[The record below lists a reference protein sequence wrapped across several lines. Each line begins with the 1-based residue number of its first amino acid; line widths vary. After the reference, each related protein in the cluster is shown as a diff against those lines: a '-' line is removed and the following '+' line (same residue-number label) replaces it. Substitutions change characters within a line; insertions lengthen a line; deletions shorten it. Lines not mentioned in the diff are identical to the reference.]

1 MIKKI
6 KSFFSGFQKNKVIRL
21 SVKSLDDF
29 KYFNVAKQ
37 LFIHFQNQNE
47 NYKPKLVG
55 GCVRKLITGE
65 KIDDMDIAINLVP
78 EEVKKILVEKKIKFI
93 ETGFAHGTITVLI
106 KDFKFEVT
114 SLRKDVSTDGR
125 HAKVEFTSDWEQDA
139 QRRDFTINAI
149 YSDISGEVYDP
160 LNGVEDLN
168 NGIIK
173 FIGDPNQRIQ
183 EDYLRILRYLR
194 FYTQY
199 NKNKSHD
206 EITVKAIKKNLDGL
220 AKISKERILE
230 ELFKMMKL
238 KNFSKLFEDEFCR
251 FVILS
256 ILPQLHNYSRIK
268 MLNKIPHKIGNQI
281 DKIILL
287 SILIVDETDSCDF
300 FLYKYQISNEDKK
313 RILFIKN
320 SFKNYSKQYLYSK
333 KNLLKLTYLSDKSS
347 VIGLLIFL
355 IFNNP
360 TKIFKI
366 ENLIEYIK
374 NKSIPKFPI
383 NANFLK
389 EEFNFLEGKQLGNA
403 LKKLEKQWIDD
414 GFKID
419 KGNVKSLLNL
429 KKI

>member
-6 KSFFSGFQKNKVIRL
+6 QSLFSGFQKDNIIRL
-21 SVKSLDDF
+21 SVKNLDDL
-29 KYFNVAKQ
+29 KYFNTAKQ
-37 LFIHFQNQNE
+37 IFICFQNQN
-47 NYKPKLVG
+47 YKLKLVG
-55 GCVRKLITGE
+55 GCVRKLITEE
-65 KIDDMDIAINLVP
+65 KIDDMDIAINIEP
-78 EEVKKILVEKKIKFI
+78 EKIKKVLVEQKIKFV
-93 ETGFAHGTITVLI
+93 ETGITHGTITVLI
-106 KDFKFEVT
+106 NDFKFEIT
-114 SLRKDVSTDGR
+114 SLRKDLSTDGR
-125 HAKVEFTSDWEQDA
+125 HAKVEFTSNWEQDA

-160 LNGVEDLN
+160 LNGIEDLK

-199 NKNKSHD
+199 NKNEFHD
-206 EITVKAIKKNLDGL
+206 EITIKAIKRNLDGL
-220 AKISKERILE
+220 AKISRERILG

-238 KNFSKLFEDEFCR
+238 NNFSKLFEDEFCR
-251 FVILS
+251 FIILS
-256 ILPQLHNYSRIK
+256 ILPQLRNYNRIK
-268 MLNKIPHKIGNQI
+268 ILNKISYKIKKQI
-281 DKIILL
+281 DKILLL
-287 SILIVDETDSCDF
+287 SILIVDETDNCNF
-300 FLYKYQISNEDKK
+300 FLYKYQLSNEDKK

-347 VIGLLIFL
+347 VIELLIFL
-355 IFNNP
+355 IFVNP
-360 TKIFKI
+360 EKISNI
-366 ENLIEYIK
+366 ENLIDYIK
-374 NKSIPKFPI
+374 EKTIPEFPI
-383 NANFLK
+383 NAKFLK
-389 EEFNFLEGKQLGNA
+389 EEFNFLEGKQLGDA

>member
-6 KSFFSGFQKNKVIRL
+6 KSLFSGFQKDNIIRL
-21 SVKSLDDF
+21 SVKNLDDL
-29 KYFNVAKQ
+29 KYFNTAKQ
-37 LFIHFQNQNE
+37 IFICFQNQN
-47 NYKPKLVG
+47 YKLKLVG
-55 GCVRKLITGE
+55 GCVRKLITEE
-65 KIDDMDIAINLVP
+65 KIDDMDIAINIEP
-78 EEVKKILVEKKIKFI
+78 EKIKKVLVEQKIKFV
-93 ETGFAHGTITVLI
+93 ETGITHGTITVLI
-106 KDFKFEVT
+106 NDFKFEIT
-114 SLRKDVSTDGR
+114 SLRKDLSTDGR
-125 HAKVEFTSDWEQDA
+125 HAKVEFTSNWEQDA

-160 LNGVEDLN
+160 LNGIEDLK

-199 NKNKSHD
+199 NKNKFHD
-206 EITVKAIKKNLDGL
+206 EITIKAIKRNLDGL
-220 AKISKERILE
+220 AKISRERILE

-238 KNFSKLFEDEFCR
+238 NNFSKLFEDEFCR
-251 FVILS
+251 FIILS
-256 ILPQLHNYSRIK
+256 ILPQLRNYNRIK
-268 MLNKIPHKIGNQI
+268 ILNKISYKIKKQI
-281 DKIILL
+281 DKILLL
-287 SILIVDETDSCDF
+287 SILIVDETDNCNF
-300 FLYKYQISNEDKK
+300 FLYKYQLSNEDKK

-347 VIGLLIFL
+347 VIELLIFL
-355 IFNNP
+355 IFVNP
-360 TKIFKI
+360 EKISNI
-366 ENLIEYIK
+366 ENLIDYIK
-374 NKSIPKFPI
+374 EKTIPEFPI
-383 NANFLK
+383 NAKFLK
-389 EEFNFLEGKQLGNA
+389 EEFNFLEGKQLGDA
-403 LKKLEKQWIDD
+403 LKKLEKQWIDN

>member
-6 KSFFSGFQKNKVIRL
+6 QSLFSVFQKDNIIRL
-21 SVKSLDDF
+21 SVKNLDDL
-29 KYFNVAKQ
+29 KYFNTAKQ
-37 LFIHFQNQNE
+37 IFICFQNQN
-47 NYKPKLVG
+47 YKLKLVG
-55 GCVRKLITGE
+55 GCVRKLITEE
-65 KIDDMDIAINLVP
+65 KIDDMDIAINIEP
-78 EEVKKILVEKKIKFI
+78 EKIKKVLVEQKIKFV
-93 ETGFAHGTITVLI
+93 ETGIAHGTITILI
-106 KDFKFEVT
+106 NDFKFEIT
-114 SLRKDVSTDGR
+114 SLRKDLSTDGR
-125 HAKVEFTSDWEQDA
+125 HAKVEFTSNWEQDA

-160 LNGVEDLN
+160 LNGIEDLK

-199 NKNKSHD
+199 NKNKFHD
-206 EITVKAIKKNLDGL
+206 EITIKAIKRNLDGL
-220 AKISKERILE
+220 AKISRERILE

-238 KNFSKLFEDEFCR
+238 NNFSKLFEDEFCR
-251 FVILS
+251 FIILS
-256 ILPQLHNYSRIK
+256 ILPQLRNYNRIK
-268 MLNKIPHKIGNQI
+268 ILNKISYKIKKQI
-281 DKIILL
+281 DKILLL
-287 SILIVDETDSCDF
+287 SILIVDETDNCSF
-300 FLYKYQISNEDKK
+300 FLYKYQLSNENKK

-347 VIGLLIFL
+347 VIELLIFL
-355 IFNNP
+355 IFVNP
-360 TKIFKI
+360 EKISNI
-366 ENLIEYIK
+366 ENLIDYIK
-374 NKSIPKFPI
+374 EKTIPEFPI
-383 NANFLK
+383 NAKFLK
-389 EEFNFLEGKQLGNA
+389 EEFNFLEGKQLGDA
-403 LKKLEKQWIDD
+403 LKKLETQWIDD

>member
-6 KSFFSGFQKNKVIRL
+6 KSFFSGFQKDNIIRL
-21 SVKSLDDF
+21 SVKNLDDL
-29 KYFNVAKQ
+29 KYFNTAKQ
-37 LFIHFQNQNE
+37 IFICFQNQN
-47 NYKPKLVG
+47 YKLKLVG
-55 GCVRKLITGE
+55 GCVRKLITEE
-65 KIDDMDIAINLVP
+65 KIDDMDIAINIEP
-78 EEVKKILVEKKIKFI
+78 EKIKKVLVEQKIKFV
-93 ETGFAHGTITVLI
+93 ETGITHGTITVLI
-106 KDFKFEVT
+106 NDFKFEIT
-114 SLRKDVSTDGR
+114 SLRKDLSTDGR
-125 HAKVEFTSDWEQDA
+125 HAKVEFTSNWEQDA

-160 LNGVEDLN
+160 LNGIEDLK

-173 FIGDPNQRIQ
+173 FIGDPNQRIK

-199 NKNKSHD
+199 NKNKFHD
-206 EITVKAIKKNLDGL
+206 EITIKAIKRNLDGL

-238 KNFSKLFEDEFCR
+238 NNFSKLFEDEFCR
-251 FVILS
+251 FIILS
-256 ILPQLHNYSRIK
+256 ILPQLRNYNRIK
-268 MLNKIPHKIGNQI
+268 ILNKISYKIKKQI
-281 DKIILL
+281 DKILLL
-287 SILIVDETDSCDF
+287 SILIVDETDNCNF
-300 FLYKYQISNEDKK
+300 FLYKYQLSNEDKK

-347 VIGLLIFL
+347 VIELLIFL
-355 IFNNP
+355 IFVNP
-360 TKIFKI
+360 KKISNI
-366 ENLIEYIK
+366 ENLIDYIK
-374 NKSIPKFPI
+374 EKTIPEFPI
-383 NANFLK
+383 NAKFLK
-389 EEFNFLEGKQLGNA
+389 EEFNFLEGKQLGDA
-403 LKKLEKQWIDD
+403 LKKLEKQWIDN

>member
-6 KSFFSGFQKNKVIRL
+6 QSLFSGFQKDNIIRL
-21 SVKSLDDF
+21 SVKNLDDL
-29 KYFNVAKQ
+29 KYFNTAKQ
-37 LFIHFQNQNE
+37 IFICFQNQN
-47 NYKPKLVG
+47 YKLNLVG
-55 GCVRKLITGE
+55 GCVRKLITEE
-65 KIDDMDIAINLVP
+65 KIDDMDIAINIEP
-78 EEVKKILVEKKIKFI
+78 EKIKKVLVEQKIKFV
-93 ETGFAHGTITVLI
+93 ETGITHGTITVLI
-106 KDFKFEVT
+106 NDFKFEIT
-114 SLRKDVSTDGR
+114 SLRKDLSTDGR
-125 HAKVEFTSDWEQDA
+125 HAKVEFTSNWEQDA

-160 LNGVEDLN
+160 LNGIEDLK

-199 NKNKSHD
+199 NKNKFHD
-206 EITVKAIKKNLDGL
+206 EITIKAIKRNLDGL

-238 KNFSKLFEDEFCR
+238 NNFSKLFEDEFCR
-251 FVILS
+251 FIILS
-256 ILPQLHNYSRIK
+256 ILPQLRNYNRIK
-268 MLNKIPHKIGNQI
+268 ILNKISYKIKKQI
-281 DKIILL
+281 DKILLL
-287 SILIVDETDSCDF
+287 SILIVDETDNCNF
-300 FLYKYQISNEDKK
+300 FLYKYQLSNEDKK

-347 VIGLLIFL
+347 VIELLIFL
-355 IFNNP
+355 IFVNP
-360 TKIFKI
+360 KKIFNI
-366 ENLIEYIK
+366 ENLIDYIK
-374 NKSIPKFPI
+374 EKTIPEFPI
-383 NANFLK
+383 NAKFLK
-389 EEFNFLEGKQLGNA
+389 EEFNFLEGKQLGDA
-403 LKKLEKQWIDD
+403 LKKLEKQWIDN

>member
-6 KSFFSGFQKNKVIRL
+6 KSLFSGFQKDNIIRL
-21 SVKSLDDF
+21 SVKNLDDL
-29 KYFNVAKQ
+29 KYFNTAKQ
-37 LFIHFQNQNE
+37 IFICFQNQN
-47 NYKPKLVG
+47 YKLKLVG
-55 GCVRKLITGE
+55 GCVRKLITEE
-65 KIDDMDIAINLVP
+65 KIDDMDIAINIEP
-78 EEVKKILVEKKIKFI
+78 EKIKKVLVEQKIKFV
-93 ETGFAHGTITVLI
+93 ETGITHGTITVLI
-106 KDFKFEVT
+106 NDFKFEIT
-114 SLRKDVSTDGR
+114 SLRKDLSTDGR
-125 HAKVEFTSDWEQDA
+125 HAKVEFTSNWEQDA

-160 LNGVEDLN
+160 LNGIEDLK

-199 NKNKSHD
+199 NKNKFHD
-206 EITVKAIKKNLDGL
+206 EITIKAIKRNLDGL
-220 AKISKERILE
+220 AKISRERILE

-238 KNFSKLFEDEFCR
+238 NNFSKLFEDEFCR
-251 FVILS
+251 FIILS
-256 ILPQLHNYSRIK
+256 ILPQLRNYNRIK
-268 MLNKIPHKIGNQI
+268 ILNKISYKIKKQI
-281 DKIILL
+281 DKILLL
-287 SILIVDETDSCDF
+287 SILIVDETDNCNF
-300 FLYKYQISNEDKK
+300 FLYKYQLSNEDKK

-347 VIGLLIFL
+347 VIELLIFL
-355 IFNNP
+355 IFVNP
-360 TKIFKI
+360 EKISNI
-366 ENLIEYIK
+366 ENLIDYIK
-374 NKSIPKFPI
+374 EKTIPEFPI
-383 NANFLK
+383 NGKFLK
-389 EEFNFLEGKQLGNA
+389 EEFNFLEGKQLGDA

>member
-6 KSFFSGFQKNKVIRL
+6 KSLFSGFQKDNIIRL
-21 SVKSLDDF
+21 SVKNLDDL
-29 KYFNVAKQ
+29 KYFNTAKQ
-37 LFIHFQNQNE
+37 IFICFQNQN
-47 NYKPKLVG
+47 YKLKLVG
-55 GCVRKLITGE
+55 GCVRKLITEE
-65 KIDDMDIAINLVP
+65 KIDDMDIAINIEP
-78 EEVKKILVEKKIKFI
+78 EKIKKVLVEQKIKFV
-93 ETGFAHGTITVLI
+93 ETGITHGTITVLI
-106 KDFKFEVT
+106 NDFKFEIT
-114 SLRKDVSTDGR
+114 SLRKDLSTDGR
-125 HAKVEFTSDWEQDA
+125 HAKVEFTSNWEQDA

-160 LNGVEDLN
+160 LNGIEDLK

-199 NKNKSHD
+199 NKNKFHD
-206 EITVKAIKKNLDGL
+206 EITIKAIKRNLDGL
-220 AKISKERILE
+220 AKISRERILE

-238 KNFSKLFEDEFCR
+238 NNFSKLFEDEFCR
-251 FVILS
+251 FIILS
-256 ILPQLHNYSRIK
+256 ILPQLRNYNRIK
-268 MLNKIPHKIGNQI
+268 ILNKISYKIKKQI
-281 DKIILL
+281 DKILLL
-287 SILIVDETDSCDF
+287 SILIVDETDNCNF
-300 FLYKYQISNEDKK
+300 FLYKYQLSNEDKK

-347 VIGLLIFL
+347 VIELLIFL
-355 IFNNP
+355 IFVNP
-360 TKIFKI
+360 EKISNI
-366 ENLIEYIK
+366 ENLIDYIK
-374 NKSIPKFPI
+374 EKTIPEFPI
-383 NANFLK
+383 NAKFLK
-389 EEFNFLEGKQLGNA
+389 EEFNFLEGKQLGDA

>member
-1 MIKKI
+1 MIKII
-6 KSFFSGFQKNKVIRL
+6 KSLFSGFQKDNIIRL
-21 SVKSLDDF
+21 SVKNLDDL
-29 KYFNVAKQ
+29 KYFNTAKQ
-37 LFIHFQNQNE
+37 IFIYFQNE
-47 NYKPKLVG
+47 NYKLKLVG
-55 GCVRKLITGE
+55 GCVRKLITEE
-65 KIDDMDIAINLVP
+65 KIDDMDIAINIEP
-78 EEVKKILVEKKIKFI
+78 EKIKKVLIEKKIKFV
-93 ETGFAHGTITVLI
+93 ETGITHGTITVLI
-106 KDFKFEVT
+106 NDFKFEIT
-114 SLRKDVSTDGR
+114 SLRKDLSTDGR
-125 HAKVEFTSDWEQDA
+125 HAKVEFTSNWEQDA

-160 LNGVEDLN
+160 LNGIEDLK

-199 NKNKSHD
+199 NKNKFHD
-206 EITVKAIKKNLDGL
+206 EITMKGIKRNLDGL

-238 KNFSKLFEDEFCR
+238 NNFSKLFEDEFCR
-251 FVILS
+251 FIILS
-256 ILPQLHNYSRIK
+256 ILPQLRNYNRIK
-268 MLNKIPHKIGNQI
+268 ILNKISYKIKKQI
-281 DKIILL
+281 DKILLL
-287 SILIVDETDSCDF
+287 SILIVDETDNCNF
-300 FLYKYQISNEDKK
+300 FLYKYQLSNEDKK

-333 KNLLKLTYLSDKSS
+333 KNLLKLTYLSDKLS
-347 VIGLLIFL
+347 VIELLIFL
-355 IFNNP
+355 IFVNP
-360 TKIFKI
+360 EKISNI
-366 ENLIEYIK
+366 ENLIDYIK
-374 NKSIPKFPI
+374 EKTIPEFPI
-383 NANFLK
+383 NGKFLK
-389 EEFNFLEGKQLGNA
+389 EEFNFLEGKQLGDA

>member
-6 KSFFSGFQKNKVIRL
+6 QSLFSGFQKDNIIRL
-21 SVKSLDDF
+21 SVKNLDDL
-29 KYFNVAKQ
+29 KYFNTAKQ
-37 LFIHFQNQNE
+37 IFICFQNQN
-47 NYKPKLVG
+47 YKLKLVG
-55 GCVRKLITGE
+55 GCVRKLITEE
-65 KIDDMDIAINLVP
+65 KIDDMDIAINIEP
-78 EEVKKILVEKKIKFI
+78 EKIKKVLVEQKMKFF
-93 ETGFAHGTITVLI
+93 ETGITHGTITVLI
-106 KDFKFEVT
+106 NDFKFEIT
-114 SLRKDVSTDGR
+114 SLRKDLSTDGR
-125 HAKVEFTSDWEQDA
+125 HAKVEFTSNWEQDA

-160 LNGVEDLN
+160 LNGIEDLK

-199 NKNKSHD
+199 NKNKFHD
-206 EITVKAIKKNLDGL
+206 EIAIKAIKRNLDGL

-238 KNFSKLFEDEFCR
+238 NNFSKLFEDEFCR
-251 FVILS
+251 FIILS
-256 ILPQLHNYSRIK
+256 ILPQLRNYNRIK
-268 MLNKIPHKIGNQI
+268 ILNKISYKIKKQI
-281 DKIILL
+281 DKILLL
-287 SILIVDETDSCDF
+287 SILIVDETDNCNF
-300 FLYKYQISNEDKK
+300 FLYKYQLSNEDKK

-333 KNLLKLTYLSDKSS
+333 NNLLKLTYLSDKSS
-347 VIGLLIFL
+347 VIELLIFL
-355 IFNNP
+355 IFVNP
-360 TKIFKI
+360 KKIYNI
-366 ENLIEYIK
+366 ENLIDYIK
-374 NKSIPKFPI
+374 EKTIPEFPI
-383 NANFLK
+383 NAKFLK

-403 LKKLEKQWIDD
+403 LKKLEKQWIDN

>member
-6 KSFFSGFQKNKVIRL
+6 KSLFSGFQKDNIIRL
-21 SVKSLDDF
+21 SVKNLDDL
-29 KYFNVAKQ
+29 KYFNTAKQ
-37 LFIHFQNQNE
+37 IFICFQNQN
-47 NYKPKLVG
+47 YKLKLVG
-55 GCVRKLITGE
+55 GCVRKLITEE
-65 KIDDMDIAINLVP
+65 KIDDMDIAINIEP
-78 EEVKKILVEKKIKFI
+78 EKIKKVLVEQKIKFV
-93 ETGFAHGTITVLI
+93 ETGIAHGTITVLI
-106 KDFKFEVT
+106 NDFKFEIT
-114 SLRKDVSTDGR
+114 SLRKDLSTDGR
-125 HAKVEFTSDWEQDA
+125 HAKVEFTSNWEQDA

-160 LNGVEDLN
+160 LNGIEDLK

-199 NKNKSHD
+199 NKNKFHD
-206 EITVKAIKKNLDGL
+206 EITIKAIKRNLDGL
-220 AKISKERILE
+220 AKISRERILG

-238 KNFSKLFEDEFCR
+238 NNFSKLFEDEFCR
-251 FVILS
+251 FIILS
-256 ILPQLHNYSRIK
+256 ILPQLHNYNRIK
-268 MLNKIPHKIGNQI
+268 ILNKISYKIKKQI
-281 DKIILL
+281 DKILLL
-287 SILIVDETDSCDF
+287 SILIVDETDNCNF
-300 FLYKYQISNEDKK
+300 FLYKYQLSNEDKK

-347 VIGLLIFL
+347 VIELLIFL
-355 IFNNP
+355 IFVNP
-360 TKIFKI
+360 EKISNI
-366 ENLIEYIK
+366 ENLIDYIK
-374 NKSIPKFPI
+374 EKTIPEFPI
-383 NANFLK
+383 NAKFLK
-389 EEFNFLEGKQLGNA
+389 EEFNFLEGKQLGDA

>member
-6 KSFFSGFQKNKVIRL
+6 KSLFSGFQKDNIIRL
-21 SVKSLDDF
+21 SVKNLDDL
-29 KYFNVAKQ
+29 KYFNTAKQ
-37 LFIHFQNQNE
+37 IFICFQNQN
-47 NYKPKLVG
+47 YKLKLVG
-55 GCVRKLITGE
+55 GCVRKLITEE
-65 KIDDMDIAINLVP
+65 KIDDMDIAINIEP
-78 EEVKKILVEKKIKFI
+78 EKIKKVLVEQKIKFV
-93 ETGFAHGTITVLI
+93 ETGITHGTITVLI
-106 KDFKFEVT
+106 NDFKFEIT
-114 SLRKDVSTDGR
+114 SLRKDLSTDGR
-125 HAKVEFTSDWEQDA
+125 HAKVEFTSNWEQDA

-160 LNGVEDLN
+160 LNGIEDLK

-199 NKNKSHD
+199 NKNKFHD
-206 EITVKAIKKNLDGL
+206 EITIKAIKRNLDGL
-220 AKISKERILE
+220 AKISRERILE

-238 KNFSKLFEDEFCR
+238 NNFSKLFEDEFCR
-251 FVILS
+251 FIILS
-256 ILPQLHNYSRIK
+256 ILPQLRNYNRIK
-268 MLNKIPHKIGNQI
+268 ILNKISYKIKKQI
-281 DKIILL
+281 DKILLL
-287 SILIVDETDSCDF
+287 SILIVDETDNCNF
-300 FLYKYQISNEDKK
+300 FLYKYQLSNEDKK

-347 VIGLLIFL
+347 VIELLIFL
-355 IFNNP
+355 IFVNP
-360 TKIFKI
+360 KKISNI
-366 ENLIEYIK
+366 ENLIDYIK
-374 NKSIPKFPI
+374 EKTIPEFPI
-383 NANFLK
+383 NAKFLK
-389 EEFNFLEGKQLGNA
+389 EEFNFLEGKQLGDA
-403 LKKLEKQWIDD
+403 LKKLEKQWIDN

>member
-6 KSFFSGFQKNKVIRL
+6 KSLFSGFQKDNIIRL
-21 SVKSLDDF
+21 SVKNLDDL
-29 KYFNVAKQ
+29 KYFNTAKQ
-37 LFIHFQNQNE
+37 IFICFQNQN
-47 NYKPKLVG
+47 YKLKLVG
-55 GCVRKLITGE
+55 GCVRKLITEE
-65 KIDDMDIAINLVP
+65 KIDDMDIAINIEP
-78 EEVKKILVEKKIKFI
+78 EKIKKVLVEQKIKFV
-93 ETGFAHGTITVLI
+93 ETGITHGTITVLI
-106 KDFKFEVT
+106 NDFKFEIT
-114 SLRKDVSTDGR
+114 SLRKDLNTDGR
-125 HAKVEFTSDWEQDA
+125 HAKVEFTSNWEQDA

-160 LNGVEDLN
+160 LNGIEDLK

-199 NKNKSHD
+199 NKNKFHD
-206 EITVKAIKKNLDGL
+206 EIAIKAIKRNLDGL
-220 AKISKERILE
+220 AKISRERILE

-238 KNFSKLFEDEFCR
+238 NNFSKLFEDEFCR
-251 FVILS
+251 FIILS
-256 ILPQLHNYSRIK
+256 ILPQLRNYNRIK
-268 MLNKIPHKIGNQI
+268 ILNKISYKIKKQI
-281 DKIILL
+281 DKILLL
-287 SILIVDETDSCDF
+287 SILIVDETDNCNF
-300 FLYKYQISNEDKK
+300 FLYKYQLSNEDKK

-333 KNLLKLTYLSDKSS
+333 KNLLKLTYLSDKLS
-347 VIGLLIFL
+347 VIELLIFL
-355 IFNNP
+355 IFVNP
-360 TKIFKI
+360 EKISNI
-366 ENLIEYIK
+366 ENLIDYIK
-374 NKSIPKFPI
+374 EKTIPEFPI
-383 NANFLK
+383 NGKFLK
-389 EEFNFLEGKQLGNA
+389 EEFNFLEGKQLGDA

>member
-6 KSFFSGFQKNKVIRL
+6 KSLFSGFQKDNIIRL
-21 SVKSLDDF
+21 SVKNLDDL
-29 KYFNVAKQ
+29 KYFNTAKQ
-37 LFIHFQNQNE
+37 IFICFQNQN
-47 NYKPKLVG
+47 YKLKLVG
-55 GCVRKLITGE
+55 GCVRKLITEE
-65 KIDDMDIAINLVP
+65 KIDDMDIAINIEP
-78 EEVKKILVEKKIKFI
+78 EKIKKVLVEQKIKFV
-93 ETGFAHGTITVLI
+93 ETGITHGTITVLI
-106 KDFKFEVT
+106 NDFKFEIT
-114 SLRKDVSTDGR
+114 SLRKDLSTDGR
-125 HAKVEFTSDWEQDA
+125 HAKVEFTSNWEQDA

-160 LNGVEDLN
+160 LNGIEDLK

-199 NKNKSHD
+199 NKNKFHD
-206 EITVKAIKKNLDGL
+206 EITIKAIKRNLDGL
-220 AKISKERILE
+220 AKISRERILG

-238 KNFSKLFEDEFCR
+238 NNFSKLFEDEFCR
-251 FVILS
+251 FIILS
-256 ILPQLHNYSRIK
+256 ILPQLRNYNRIK
-268 MLNKIPHKIGNQI
+268 ILNKISYKIKKQI
-281 DKIILL
+281 DKILLL
-287 SILIVDETDSCDF
+287 SILIVDETDNCNF
-300 FLYKYQISNEDKK
+300 FLYKYQLSNEDKK

-333 KNLLKLTYLSDKSS
+333 KNLLKLTYLSDKLS
-347 VIGLLIFL
+347 VIELLIFL
-355 IFNNP
+355 IFVNP
-360 TKIFKI
+360 EKISNI
-366 ENLIEYIK
+366 ENLIDYIK
-374 NKSIPKFPI
+374 EKTIPEFPI
-383 NANFLK
+383 NAKFLK
-389 EEFNFLEGKQLGNA
+389 EEFNFLEGKQLGDA

>member
-6 KSFFSGFQKNKVIRL
+6 KSLFSGFQKDNIIRL
-21 SVKSLDDF
+21 SVKNLDDL
-29 KYFNVAKQ
+29 KYFNTAKQ
-37 LFIHFQNQNE
+37 IFICFQNQN
-47 NYKPKLVG
+47 YKLKLVG
-55 GCVRKLITGE
+55 GCVRKLITEE
-65 KIDDMDIAINLVP
+65 KIDDMDIAINIEP
-78 EEVKKILVEKKIKFI
+78 EKIKKVLVEQKIKFV
-93 ETGFAHGTITVLI
+93 ETGITHGTITVLI
-106 KDFKFEVT
+106 NDFKFEIT
-114 SLRKDVSTDGR
+114 SLRKDLSTDGR
-125 HAKVEFTSDWEQDA
+125 HAKVEFTSNWEQDA

-160 LNGVEDLN
+160 LNGIEDLK

-199 NKNKSHD
+199 NKNKFHD
-206 EITVKAIKKNLDGL
+206 EITIKAIKRNLDGL
-220 AKISKERILE
+220 AKISRERILG

-238 KNFSKLFEDEFCR
+238 NNFSKLFEDEFCR
-251 FVILS
+251 FIILS
-256 ILPQLHNYSRIK
+256 MLPQLRNYNRIK
-268 MLNKIPHKIGNQI
+268 ILNKISYKIKKQI
-281 DKIILL
+281 DKILLL
-287 SILIVDETDSCDF
+287 SILIVDETDNCNF
-300 FLYKYQISNEDKK
+300 FLYKYQLSNVDKK

-347 VIGLLIFL
+347 VIELLIFL
-355 IFNNP
+355 IFVNP
-360 TKIFKI
+360 EKISNI
-366 ENLIEYIK
+366 ENLIDYIK
-374 NKSIPKFPI
+374 EKTIPEFPI
-383 NANFLK
+383 NAKFLK
-389 EEFNFLEGKQLGNA
+389 EEFNFLEGKQLGDA

>member
-6 KSFFSGFQKNKVIRL
+6 KSLFSGFQKDNIIRL
-21 SVKSLDDF
+21 SVKNLDDL
-29 KYFNVAKQ
+29 KYFNTAKQ
-37 LFIHFQNQNE
+37 IFICFQNQN
-47 NYKPKLVG
+47 YKLKLVG
-55 GCVRKLITGE
+55 GCVRKLITEE
-65 KIDDMDIAINLVP
+65 KIDDMDIAINIEP
-78 EEVKKILVEKKIKFI
+78 EKIKKVLVEQKIKFV
-93 ETGFAHGTITVLI
+93 ETGITHGTITVLI
-106 KDFKFEVT
+106 NDFKFEIT
-114 SLRKDVSTDGR
+114 SLRKDLSTDGR
-125 HAKVEFTSDWEQDA
+125 HAKVEFTSNWEHDA

-160 LNGVEDLN
+160 LNGIEDLK

-199 NKNKSHD
+199 NKNKFHD
-206 EITVKAIKKNLDGL
+206 EIAITAIKRNLDGL

-238 KNFSKLFEDEFCR
+238 NNFSKLFEDEFCR
-251 FVILS
+251 FIILS
-256 ILPQLHNYSRIK
+256 ILPQLRNYNRIK
-268 MLNKIPHKIGNQI
+268 ILNKISYKIKKQI
-281 DKIILL
+281 DKILLL
-287 SILIVDETDSCDF
+287 SILIVDETDNCNF
-300 FLYKYQISNEDKK
+300 FLYKYQLSNEDKK

-333 KNLLKLTYLSDKSS
+333 KNLLKLTYLSDKLS
-347 VIGLLIFL
+347 VIELLIFL
-355 IFNNP
+355 IFVNP
-360 TKIFKI
+360 EKISNI
-366 ENLIEYIK
+366 ENLIDYIK
-374 NKSIPKFPI
+374 EKTIPEFPI
-383 NANFLK
+383 NAKFLK
-389 EEFNFLEGKQLGNA
+389 EEFNFVEGKQLGDA
-403 LKKLEKQWIDD
+403 LKKLEKQWIDN

>member
-6 KSFFSGFQKNKVIRL
+6 KSLFSGFQKDNIIRL
-21 SVKSLDDF
+21 SVKNLDDL
-29 KYFNVAKQ
+29 KYFNTAKQ
-37 LFIHFQNQNE
+37 IFICFQNQN
-47 NYKPKLVG
+47 YKLKLVG
-55 GCVRKLITGE
+55 GCVRKLITEE
-65 KIDDMDIAINLVP
+65 KIDDMDIAINIEP
-78 EEVKKILVEKKIKFI
+78 EKIKKVLVEQKIKFV
-93 ETGFAHGTITVLI
+93 ETGITHGTITVLI
-106 KDFKFEVT
+106 NDFKFEIT
-114 SLRKDVSTDGR
+114 SLRKDLSTDGR
-125 HAKVEFTSDWEQDA
+125 HAKVEFTSNWEQDA

-160 LNGVEDLN
+160 LNGIEDLK

-199 NKNKSHD
+199 NKNKFHD
-206 EITVKAIKKNLDGL
+206 EIAIKAIKRNLDGL
-220 AKISKERILE
+220 AKISKERILG

-238 KNFSKLFEDEFCR
+238 NNFSKLFEDEFCR
-251 FVILS
+251 FIILS
-256 ILPQLHNYSRIK
+256 ILPQLRNYNRIK
-268 MLNKIPHKIGNQI
+268 ILNKISYKIKKQI
-281 DKIILL
+281 DKILLL
-287 SILIVDETDSCDF
+287 SILIVDETDNCNF
-300 FLYKYQISNEDKK
+300 FLYKYQLSNEDKK

-347 VIGLLIFL
+347 VIELLIFL
-355 IFNNP
+355 IFVNP
-360 TKIFKI
+360 KKISNI
-366 ENLIEYIK
+366 ENLIDYIK
-374 NKSIPKFPI
+374 EKTIPEFPI
-383 NANFLK
+383 NAKFLK
-389 EEFNFLEGKQLGNA
+389 EEFNFLEGKQLGDA

>member
-6 KSFFSGFQKNKVIRL
+6 KSLFSGFQKDNIIRL
-21 SVKSLDDF
+21 SVKNLDDL
-29 KYFNVAKQ
+29 KYFNTAKQ
-37 LFIHFQNQNE
+37 IFICFQNQN
-47 NYKPKLVG
+47 YKLKLVG
-55 GCVRKLITGE
+55 GCVRKLITEE
-65 KIDDMDIAINLVP
+65 KIDDMDIAINIEP
-78 EEVKKILVEKKIKFI
+78 EKIKKVLVEQKIKFV
-93 ETGFAHGTITVLI
+93 ETGITHGTITVLI
-106 KDFKFEVT
+106 NDFKFEIT
-114 SLRKDVSTDGR
+114 SLRKDLSTDGR
-125 HAKVEFTSDWEQDA
+125 HAKVEFTSNWEQDA

-160 LNGVEDLN
+160 LNGIEDLK

-199 NKNKSHD
+199 NKNKFHD
-206 EITVKAIKKNLDGL
+206 EITIKAIKRNLDGL
-220 AKISKERILE
+220 AKISRERILG

-238 KNFSKLFEDEFCR
+238 NNFSKLFEDEFCR
-251 FVILS
+251 FIILS
-256 ILPQLHNYSRIK
+256 MLPQLRNYNRIK
-268 MLNKIPHKIGNQI
+268 ILNKISYKIKKQI
-281 DKIILL
+281 DKILLL
-287 SILIVDETDSCDF
+287 SILIVDETDNCNF
-300 FLYKYQISNEDKK
+300 FLYKYQLSNEDKK

-333 KNLLKLTYLSDKSS
+333 KNLLKLTYLSDKLS
-347 VIGLLIFL
+347 VIELLIFL
-355 IFNNP
+355 IFVNP
-360 TKIFKI
+360 EKISNI
-366 ENLIEYIK
+366 ENLIDYIK
-374 NKSIPKFPI
+374 EKTIPEFPI
-383 NANFLK
+383 NAKFLK
-389 EEFNFLEGKQLGNA
+389 EEFNFLEGKQLGDA

>member
-6 KSFFSGFQKNKVIRL
+6 QSLFSGFQKDNIIRL
-21 SVKSLDDF
+21 SVKNLDDL
-29 KYFNVAKQ
+29 KYFNTAKQ
-37 LFIHFQNQNE
+37 IFICFQNQN
-47 NYKPKLVG
+47 YKLKLVG
-55 GCVRKLITGE
+55 GCVRKLITEE
-65 KIDDMDIAINLVP
+65 KIDDMDIAINIEP
-78 EEVKKILVEKKIKFI
+78 EKIKKVLVEQKIKFV
-93 ETGFAHGTITVLI
+93 ETGITHGTITVLI
-106 KDFKFEVT
+106 NDFKFEIT
-114 SLRKDVSTDGR
+114 SLRKDLSTDGR
-125 HAKVEFTSDWEQDA
+125 HAKVEFTSNWEQDA

-160 LNGVEDLN
+160 LNGIEDLK

-199 NKNKSHD
+199 NKNKFHD
-206 EITVKAIKKNLDGL
+206 EITIKAIKRNLDGL

-238 KNFSKLFEDEFCR
+238 NNFSKLFEDEFCR
-251 FVILS
+251 FIILS
-256 ILPQLHNYSRIK
+256 MLPQLRNYNRIK
-268 MLNKIPHKIGNQI
+268 ILNKISYKIKKQI
-281 DKIILL
+281 DKILLL
-287 SILIVDETDSCDF
+287 SILIVDETDNCNF
-300 FLYKYQISNEDKK
+300 FLYKYQLSNEDKK

-320 SFKNYSKQYLYSK
+320 SFKNNSKQYFYSK
-333 KNLLKLTYLSDKSS
+333 KNLLKLTYLSDKLS
-347 VIGLLIFL
+347 VIELLIFL
-355 IFNNP
+355 IFVNP
-360 TKIFKI
+360 KKISNI
-366 ENLIEYIK
+366 ENLIDYIK
-374 NKSIPKFPI
+374 EKTIPEFPI
-383 NANFLK
+383 NAKFLK
-389 EEFNFLEGKQLGNA
+389 EEFNFLEGKQLGDA

>member
-6 KSFFSGFQKNKVIRL
+6 KSLFSGFQKDNIIRL
-21 SVKSLDDF
+21 SVKNLDDL
-29 KYFNVAKQ
+29 KYFNTAKQ
-37 LFIHFQNQNE
+37 IFICFQNQN
-47 NYKPKLVG
+47 YKLKLVG
-55 GCVRKLITGE
+55 GCVRKLITEE
-65 KIDDMDIAINLVP
+65 KIDDMDIAINIEP
-78 EEVKKILVEKKIKFI
+78 EKIKKVLVEQKIKFV
-93 ETGFAHGTITVLI
+93 ETGITHGTITVLI
-106 KDFKFEVT
+106 NDFKFEIT
-114 SLRKDVSTDGR
+114 SLRRDVSTDGR
-125 HAKVEFTSDWEQDA
+125 HAKVEFTSNWEQDA

-160 LNGVEDLN
+160 LNGIEDLK

-199 NKNKSHD
+199 NKNKFHD
-206 EITVKAIKKNLDGL
+206 EITIKAIKRNLDGL
-220 AKISKERILE
+220 AKISRERILE

-238 KNFSKLFEDEFCR
+238 NNFSKLFEDEFCR
-251 FVILS
+251 FIILS
-256 ILPQLHNYSRIK
+256 ILPQLRNYNRIK
-268 MLNKIPHKIGNQI
+268 ILNKISYKIWKQI
-281 DKIILL
+281 DKILLL
-287 SILIVDETDSCDF
+287 SILIVDETDNCNF
-300 FLYKYQISNEDKK
+300 FLYKYQLSNEDKK

-347 VIGLLIFL
+347 VIELLIFL
-355 IFNNP
+355 IFVNP
-360 TKIFKI
+360 EKISNI
-366 ENLIEYIK
+366 ENLIDYIK
-374 NKSIPKFPI
+374 EKTIPEFPI
-383 NANFLK
+383 NAKFLK
-389 EEFNFLEGKQLGNA
+389 EEFNFLEGKQLGDA
-403 LKKLEKQWIDD
+403 LKKLEKQWIDN

>member
-6 KSFFSGFQKNKVIRL
+6 KSLFSGFQKDNIIRL
-21 SVKSLDDF
+21 SVKNLDDL
-29 KYFNVAKQ
+29 KYFNTAKQ
-37 LFIHFQNQNE
+37 IFICFQNQN
-47 NYKPKLVG
+47 YKLKLVG
-55 GCVRKLITGE
+55 GCVRKLITEE
-65 KIDDMDIAINLVP
+65 KIDDMDIAINIEP
-78 EEVKKILVEKKIKFI
+78 EKIKKVLVEQKIKFV
-93 ETGFAHGTITVLI
+93 ETGITHGTITVLI
-106 KDFKFEVT
+106 NDFKFEIT
-114 SLRKDVSTDGR
+114 SLRKDLSTDGR
-125 HAKVEFTSDWEQDA
+125 HAKVEFTSNWEQDA

-160 LNGVEDLN
+160 LNGIEDLK

-199 NKNKSHD
+199 NKNKFHD
-206 EITVKAIKKNLDGL
+206 EITIKAIKRNLDGL
-220 AKISKERILE
+220 AKISRERILE

-238 KNFSKLFEDEFCR
+238 NNFSKLFEDEFCR
-251 FVILS
+251 FIILS
-256 ILPQLHNYSRIK
+256 ILPQLRNYNRIK
-268 MLNKIPHKIGNQI
+268 ILNKISYKIKKQI
-281 DKIILL
+281 DKILLL
-287 SILIVDETDSCDF
+287 SILIVDETDNCNF
-300 FLYKYQISNEDKK
+300 FLYKYQLSNEDKK

-347 VIGLLIFL
+347 VIELLIFL
-355 IFNNP
+355 IFVNP
-360 TKIFKI
+360 KKISNI
-366 ENLIEYIK
+366 ENLIDYIK
-374 NKSIPKFPI
+374 EKTIPEFPI
-383 NANFLK
+383 NGKFLK
-389 EEFNFLEGKQLGNA
+389 EEFNFLEGKQLGDA
-403 LKKLEKQWIDD
+403 LKKLEKQWIDN

>member
-6 KSFFSGFQKNKVIRL
+6 KSLFSGFQKDNIIRL
-21 SVKSLDDF
+21 SVKNLDDL
-29 KYFNVAKQ
+29 KYFNTAKQ
-37 LFIHFQNQNE
+37 IFIYFQNQN
-47 NYKPKLVG
+47 YKLKLVG
-55 GCVRKLITGE
+55 GCVRKLITEE
-65 KIDDMDIAINLVP
+65 KIDDMDIAINIEP
-78 EEVKKILVEKKIKFI
+78 EKIKKVLVEQKIKFV
-93 ETGFAHGTITVLI
+93 ETGITHGTITILI
-106 KDFKFEVT
+106 NDFKFEIT
-114 SLRKDVSTDGR
+114 SLRKDLSTDGR
-125 HAKVEFTSDWEQDA
+125 HAKVEFTSNWEQDA

-160 LNGVEDLN
+160 LNGIKDLK

-199 NKNKSHD
+199 NKNKFHD
-206 EITVKAIKKNLDGL
+206 EIAIKAIKRNLDGL

-238 KNFSKLFEDEFCR
+238 NNFSKLFEDEFCR
-251 FVILS
+251 FIILS
-256 ILPQLHNYSRIK
+256 ILPQLRNYNRIK
-268 MLNKIPHKIGNQI
+268 ILNKISYKIKKQI
-281 DKIILL
+281 DKILLL
-287 SILIVDETDSCDF
+287 SILIVDETDNCNF
-300 FLYKYQISNEDKK
+300 FLYKYQLSNEDKK

-347 VIGLLIFL
+347 VIELLIFL
-355 IFNNP
+355 IFVNP
-360 TKIFKI
+360 KKISNI
-366 ENLIEYIK
+366 ENLIDYIK
-374 NKSIPKFPI
+374 EKTIPEFPI
-383 NANFLK
+383 NAKFLK
-389 EEFNFLEGKQLGNA
+389 EEFNFLEGKQLGDA

>member
-6 KSFFSGFQKNKVIRL
+6 QSLFSGFQKDNIIRL
-21 SVKSLDDF
+21 SVKNLDDL
-29 KYFNVAKQ
+29 KYFNTAKQ
-37 LFIHFQNQNE
+37 IFICFQNQN
-47 NYKPKLVG
+47 YKLKLVG
-55 GCVRKLITGE
+55 GCVRKLITEE
-65 KIDDMDIAINLVP
+65 KIDDMDIAINIEP
-78 EEVKKILVEKKIKFI
+78 EKIKKVLVEQKIKFV
-93 ETGFAHGTITVLI
+93 ETGIKYGTITALI
-106 KDFKFEVT
+106 NDFKFEIT
-114 SLRKDVSTDGR
+114 SLRKDLSTDGR
-125 HAKVEFTSDWEQDA
+125 HAKVEFTSNWEQDA

-160 LNGVEDLN
+160 LNGIEDLK

-199 NKNKSHD
+199 NKNKFHD
-206 EITVKAIKKNLDGL
+206 EIAIKAIKRNLDGL

-238 KNFSKLFEDEFCR
+238 NNFSKLFEDEFCR
-251 FVILS
+251 FLILS
-256 ILPQLHNYSRIK
+256 ILPQLRNYNRIK
-268 MLNKIPHKIGNQI
+268 ILNKISYKIKKQI
-281 DKIILL
+281 DKILLL
-287 SILIVDETDSCDF
+287 SILIVDETDNCNF
-300 FLYKYQISNEDKK
+300 FLYKYQLSNEDKK

-347 VIGLLIFL
+347 VIELLIFL
-355 IFNNP
+355 IFVNP
-360 TKIFKI
+360 KKISNI
-366 ENLIEYIK
+366 ENLIDYIK
-374 NKSIPKFPI
+374 EKTIPEFPI
-383 NANFLK
+383 NAKFLK

-403 LKKLEKQWIDD
+403 LKKLEKQWIDN

>member
-6 KSFFSGFQKNKVIRL
+6 QSLFSGFQKDNIIRL
-21 SVKSLDDF
+21 SVKNLDDL
-29 KYFNVAKQ
+29 KYFNTAKQ
-37 LFIHFQNQNE
+37 IFICFQNQN
-47 NYKPKLVG
+47 YKLKLVG
-55 GCVRKLITGE
+55 GCVRKLITEE
-65 KIDDMDIAINLVP
+65 KIDDMDIAINIEP
-78 EEVKKILVEKKIKFI
+78 EKIKKVLVEQKIKFV
-93 ETGFAHGTITVLI
+93 ETGIKYGTITALI
-106 KDFKFEVT
+106 NDFKFEIT
-114 SLRKDVSTDGR
+114 SLRKDLSTDGR
-125 HAKVEFTSDWEQDA
+125 HAKVEFTSNWEQDA

-160 LNGVEDLN
+160 LNGIEDLK

-173 FIGDPNQRIQ
+173 FIGDPNRRIQ

-199 NKNKSHD
+199 NKNKFHD
-206 EITVKAIKKNLDGL
+206 EITIKAIKRNLDGL

-238 KNFSKLFEDEFCR
+238 NNFSKLFEDEFCR
-251 FVILS
+251 FIILS
-256 ILPQLHNYSRIK
+256 ILPQLRNYNRIK
-268 MLNKIPHKIGNQI
+268 ILNKISYKIKKQI
-281 DKIILL
+281 DKILLL
-287 SILIVDETDSCDF
+287 SILIVDETDNCNF
-300 FLYKYQISNEDKK
+300 FLYKYQLSNEDKK

-347 VIGLLIFL
+347 VIELLIFL
-355 IFNNP
+355 IFVNP
-360 TKIFKI
+360 KKISNI
-366 ENLIEYIK
+366 ENLIDYIK
-374 NKSIPKFPI
+374 EKTIPEFPI
-383 NANFLK
+383 NAKFLK
-389 EEFNFLEGKQLGNA
+389 EEFNFLEGKQLGDA

>member
-6 KSFFSGFQKNKVIRL
+6 QSLFSGFQKDNIIRL
-21 SVKSLDDF
+21 SVKNLDDL
-29 KYFNVAKQ
+29 KYFNTAKQ
-37 LFIHFQNQNE
+37 IFICFQNQN
-47 NYKPKLVG
+47 YKLKLVG
-55 GCVRKLITGE
+55 GCVRKLITEE
-65 KIDDMDIAINLVP
+65 KIDDMDIAINIEP
-78 EEVKKILVEKKIKFI
+78 EKIKKVLVEQKIKFV
-93 ETGFAHGTITVLI
+93 ETGIKHGTITVLI
-106 KDFKFEVT
+106 NDFKFEIT
-114 SLRKDVSTDGR
+114 SLRKDLSTDGR
-125 HAKVEFTSDWEQDA
+125 HAKVEFTSNWEQDA

-160 LNGVEDLN
+160 LNGIEDLK

-199 NKNKSHD
+199 NKNKFHD
-206 EITVKAIKKNLDGL
+206 EIAIKAIKRNLDGL

-238 KNFSKLFEDEFCR
+238 NNFSKLFEDEFCR
-251 FVILS
+251 FIILS
-256 ILPQLHNYSRIK
+256 MLPQLRNYNRIK
-268 MLNKIPHKIGNQI
+268 ILNKISYKIKKQI
-281 DKIILL
+281 DKILLL
-287 SILIVDETDSCDF
+287 SILIVDETDNCNF
-300 FLYKYQISNEDKK
+300 FLYKYQLSNEDKK

-320 SFKNYSKQYLYSK
+320 SFKNYSKQFLYSK

-347 VIGLLIFL
+347 VIELLIFL
-355 IFNNP
+355 IFVNP
-360 TKIFKI
+360 KKISNI
-366 ENLIEYIK
+366 ENLIDYIK
-374 NKSIPKFPI
+374 EKTIPEFPI
-383 NANFLK
+383 NAKFLK

-403 LKKLEKQWIDD
+403 LKKLEKQWIDN

>member
-6 KSFFSGFQKNKVIRL
+6 KSLFSGFQKDNIIRL
-21 SVKSLDDF
+21 SVKNLDDL
-29 KYFNVAKQ
+29 KYFNTAKQ
-37 LFIHFQNQNE
+37 IFICFQNQN
-47 NYKPKLVG
+47 YKLKLVG
-55 GCVRKLITGE
+55 GCVRKLITEE
-65 KIDDMDIAINLVP
+65 KIDDMDIAINIEP
-78 EEVKKILVEKKIKFI
+78 EKIKKVLVEQKIKFV
-93 ETGFAHGTITVLI
+93 ETGITHGTITVLI
-106 KDFKFEVT
+106 NDFKFEIT
-114 SLRKDVSTDGR
+114 SLRKDLSTDGR
-125 HAKVEFTSDWEQDA
+125 HAKVEFTSNWEQDA

-160 LNGVEDLN
+160 LNGIEDLK

-183 EDYLRILRYLR
+183 EDYLRKLRYLR

-199 NKNKSHD
+199 NKNKFHD
-206 EITVKAIKKNLDGL
+206 EIAIKAIKRNLDGL
-220 AKISKERILE
+220 AKISRERILG

-238 KNFSKLFEDEFCR
+238 NNFSKLFEDEFCR
-251 FVILS
+251 FIILS
-256 ILPQLHNYSRIK
+256 ILPQLRNYNRIK
-268 MLNKIPHKIGNQI
+268 ILNKISYKIKKQI
-281 DKIILL
+281 DKILLL
-287 SILIVDETDSCDF
+287 SILIVDETDNCNF
-300 FLYKYQISNEDKK
+300 FLYKYQLSNEDKK

-347 VIGLLIFL
+347 VIELLIFL
-355 IFNNP
+355 IFVNP
-360 TKIFKI
+360 KKISNI
-366 ENLIEYIK
+366 ENLIDYIK
-374 NKSIPKFPI
+374 EKTIPEFPI
-383 NANFLK
+383 NGKFLK
-389 EEFNFLEGKQLGNA
+389 EEFNFLEGKQLGDA

>member
-6 KSFFSGFQKNKVIRL
+6 QSLFSVFQKDNIIRL
-21 SVKSLDDF
+21 SVKNLDDL
-29 KYFNVAKQ
+29 KYFNTAKQ
-37 LFIHFQNQNE
+37 IFICFQNQN
-47 NYKPKLVG
+47 YKLKLVG
-55 GCVRKLITGE
+55 GCVRKLITEE
-65 KIDDMDIAINLVP
+65 KIDDMDIAINIEP
-78 EEVKKILVEKKIKFI
+78 EKIKKVLVEQKIKFV
-93 ETGFAHGTITVLI
+93 ETGITHGTITVLI
-106 KDFKFEVT
+106 NDFKFEIT
-114 SLRKDVSTDGR
+114 SLRKDLSTDGR
-125 HAKVEFTSDWEQDA
+125 HAKVEFTSNWEQDA

-160 LNGVEDLN
+160 LNGIEDLK

-199 NKNKSHD
+199 NKNKFHD
-206 EITVKAIKKNLDGL
+206 EITIKAIKRNLDGL

-238 KNFSKLFEDEFCR
+238 NNFSKLFEDEFCR
-251 FVILS
+251 FIILS
-256 ILPQLHNYSRIK
+256 ILPQLRNYNRIK
-268 MLNKIPHKIGNQI
+268 ILNKISYKIKKQI
-281 DKIILL
+281 DKILLL
-287 SILIVDETDSCDF
+287 SILIVDETDNCNF
-300 FLYKYQISNEDKK
+300 FLYKYQLSNEDKK

-347 VIGLLIFL
+347 VIELLIFL
-355 IFNNP
+355 IFVNP
-360 TKIFKI
+360 EKISNI
-366 ENLIEYIK
+366 ENLIDYIK
-374 NKSIPKFPI
+374 EKTIPEFPI
-383 NANFLK
+383 NAKFLK
-389 EEFNFLEGKQLGNA
+389 EEFNFLEGKQLGDA
-403 LKKLEKQWIDD
+403 LKKLEKQWIDN

-419 KGNVKSLLNL
+419 KGNVKFFLNL

>member
-1 MIKKI
+1 MIEKI
-6 KSFFSGFQKNKVIRL
+6 KSLFSGFQKDNIIRL
-21 SVKSLDDF
+21 SVKNLDDL
-29 KYFNVAKQ
+29 KYFNTAKQ
-37 LFIHFQNQNE
+37 IFIYFQNQ

-55 GCVRKLITGE
+55 GCVRKLITEE
-65 KIDDMDIAINLVP
+65 KIDDMDIAINIEP
-78 EEVKKILVEKKIKFI
+78 EKIKKVLVEQKIKFV
-93 ETGFAHGTITVLI
+93 ETGITHGTITVLI
-106 KDFKFEVT
+106 NDFKFEIT
-114 SLRKDVSTDGR
+114 SLRKDLSTDGR
-125 HAKVEFTSDWEQDA
+125 HAKVEFTSNWEQDA

-160 LNGVEDLN
+160 LNGIEDLK

-199 NKNKSHD
+199 NKNKFHD
-206 EITVKAIKKNLDGL
+206 EIATKAIKRNLDGL
-220 AKISKERILE
+220 AKISRERILE

-238 KNFSKLFEDEFCR
+238 NNFSKLFEDEFCR
-251 FVILS
+251 FIILS
-256 ILPQLHNYSRIK
+256 ILPQLRNYNRIK
-268 MLNKIPHKIGNQI
+268 ILNKISYKIKKQI
-281 DKIILL
+281 DKILLL
-287 SILIVDETDSCDF
+287 SILIVDETDNCNF
-300 FLYKYQISNEDKK
+300 FLYKYQLSNEDKK

-320 SFKNYSKQYLYSK
+320 SFKNYSKQYLYSN

-347 VIGLLIFL
+347 VIELLIFL
-355 IFNNP
+355 IFVNP
-360 TKIFKI
+360 KKISNI
-366 ENLIEYIK
+366 ENLIDYIK
-374 NKSIPKFPI
+374 EKTIPEFPI
-383 NANFLK
+383 NAKFLK
-389 EEFNFLEGKQLGNA
+389 EEFNFLEGKQLGDA

>member
-6 KSFFSGFQKNKVIRL
+6 QSLFSGFQKDNIIRL
-21 SVKSLDDF
+21 SVKNLDDL
-29 KYFNVAKQ
+29 KYFNTAKQ
-37 LFIHFQNQNE
+37 IFICFQNQN
-47 NYKPKLVG
+47 YKLKLVG
-55 GCVRKLITGE
+55 GCVRKLITEE
-65 KIDDMDIAINLVP
+65 KIDDMDIAINIEP
-78 EEVKKILVEKKIKFI
+78 EKIKKVLVEQKIKFV
-93 ETGFAHGTITVLI
+93 ETGITHGTITVLI
-106 KDFKFEVT
+106 NDFKFEIT
-114 SLRKDVSTDGR
+114 SLRKDLSTDGR
-125 HAKVEFTSDWEQDA
+125 HAKVEFTSNWEQDA

-160 LNGVEDLN
+160 LNGIEDLK

-199 NKNKSHD
+199 NKNKFHD
-206 EITVKAIKKNLDGL
+206 EIAIKAIKRNLDGL

-238 KNFSKLFEDEFCR
+238 NNFSKLFEDEFCR
-251 FVILS
+251 FIILS
-256 ILPQLHNYSRIK
+256 ILPQLRNYNRIK
-268 MLNKIPHKIGNQI
+268 ILNKISYKIKKQI
-281 DKIILL
+281 DKILLL
-287 SILIVDETDSCDF
+287 SILIVDETDNCNF
-300 FLYKYQISNEDKK
+300 FLYKYQLSNEDKK

-347 VIGLLIFL
+347 VIELLIFL
-355 IFNNP
+355 IFVNP
-360 TKIFKI
+360 KKIFNI
-366 ENLIEYIK
+366 ENLIDYIK
-374 NKSIPKFPI
+374 EKTIPEFPI
-383 NANFLK
+383 NAKFLK
-389 EEFNFLEGKQLGNA
+389 EEFNFLEGKQLGDA
-403 LKKLEKQWIDD
+403 LKKLEKQWIDN

>member
-6 KSFFSGFQKNKVIRL
+6 QSLFSGFQKDNIIRL
-21 SVKSLDDF
+21 SVKNLDDL
-29 KYFNVAKQ
+29 KYFNTAKQ
-37 LFIHFQNQNE
+37 IFICFQNQN
-47 NYKPKLVG
+47 YKLKLVG
-55 GCVRKLITGE
+55 GCVRKLITEE
-65 KIDDMDIAINLVP
+65 KIDDMDIAINIEP
-78 EEVKKILVEKKIKFI
+78 EKIKKVLVEQKMKFF
-93 ETGFAHGTITVLI
+93 ETGITHGTITVLI
-106 KDFKFEVT
+106 NDFKFEIT
-114 SLRKDVSTDGR
+114 SLRKDLSTDGR
-125 HAKVEFTSDWEQDA
+125 HAKVEFTSNWEQDA

-160 LNGVEDLN
+160 LNGIEDLK

-199 NKNKSHD
+199 NKNKFHD
-206 EITVKAIKKNLDGL
+206 EIAIKAIKRNLDGL
-220 AKISKERILE
+220 AKISRERILE

-238 KNFSKLFEDEFCR
+238 NNFSKLFEDEFCR
-251 FVILS
+251 FIILS
-256 ILPQLHNYSRIK
+256 ILPQLRNYNRIK
-268 MLNKIPHKIGNQI
+268 ILNKISYKIKKQI
-281 DKIILL
+281 DKILLL
-287 SILIVDETDSCDF
+287 SILIVDETDNCNF
-300 FLYKYQISNEDKK
+300 FLYKYQLSNEDKK

-347 VIGLLIFL
+347 VIELLIFL
-355 IFNNP
+355 IFVNP
-360 TKIFKI
+360 EKISNI
-366 ENLIEYIK
+366 ENLIDYIK
-374 NKSIPKFPI
+374 EKTIPEFPI
-383 NANFLK
+383 NAKFLK
-389 EEFNFLEGKQLGNA
+389 EEFNFLEGKQLGDA

>member
-6 KSFFSGFQKNKVIRL
+6 QSLFSGFQKDNIIRL
-21 SVKSLDDF
+21 SVKNLDDL
-29 KYFNVAKQ
+29 KYFNTAKQ
-37 LFIHFQNQNE
+37 IFICFQNQN
-47 NYKPKLVG
+47 YKLKLVG
-55 GCVRKLITGE
+55 GCVRKLITEE
-65 KIDDMDIAINLVP
+65 KIDDMDIAINIEP
-78 EEVKKILVEKKIKFI
+78 EKIKKVLVEQKIKFV
-93 ETGFAHGTITVLI
+93 ETGIKYGTITALI
-106 KDFKFEVT
+106 NDFKFEIT
-114 SLRKDVSTDGR
+114 SLRKDLSTDGR
-125 HAKVEFTSDWEQDA
+125 HAKVEFTSNWEQDA

-160 LNGVEDLN
+160 LNGIEDLK

-199 NKNKSHD
+199 NKNKFHD
-206 EITVKAIKKNLDGL
+206 EIAIKAIKRNLDGL

-238 KNFSKLFEDEFCR
+238 NNFSKLFEDEFCR
-251 FVILS
+251 FIILS
-256 ILPQLHNYSRIK
+256 ILPQLRNYNRIK
-268 MLNKIPHKIGNQI
+268 ILNKISYKIKKQI
-281 DKIILL
+281 DKILLL
-287 SILIVDETDSCDF
+287 SILIVDETDNCNF
-300 FLYKYQISNEDKK
+300 FLYKYQLSNEDKK

-347 VIGLLIFL
+347 VIELLIFL
-355 IFNNP
+355 IFVNP
-360 TKIFKI
+360 KKISNI
-366 ENLIEYIK
+366 ENLIDYIK
-374 NKSIPKFPI
+374 EKTIPEFPI
-383 NANFLK
+383 NAKFLK
-389 EEFNFLEGKQLGNA
+389 EEFNFLEGKQLGDA

>member
-6 KSFFSGFQKNKVIRL
+6 KSLFSGFQKDNIIRL
-21 SVKSLDDF
+21 SVKNLDDL
-29 KYFNVAKQ
+29 KYFNTAKQ
-37 LFIHFQNQNE
+37 IFICFQNQN
-47 NYKPKLVG
+47 YKLKLVG
-55 GCVRKLITGE
+55 GCVRKLITEE
-65 KIDDMDIAINLVP
+65 KIDDMDIAINIEP
-78 EEVKKILVEKKIKFI
+78 EKIKKVLIEQKIKFV
-93 ETGFAHGTITVLI
+93 ETGIAHGTITVLI
-106 KDFKFEVT
+106 NDFKFEIT
-114 SLRKDVSTDGR
+114 SLRKDLSTDGR
-125 HAKVEFTSDWEQDA
+125 HAKVEFTSNWEQDA

-160 LNGVEDLN
+160 LNGIEDLK

-199 NKNKSHD
+199 NKNKFHD
-206 EITVKAIKKNLDGL
+206 EITIKAIKRNLDGL
-220 AKISKERILE
+220 AKISRERILE

-238 KNFSKLFEDEFCR
+238 NNFSKLFEDEFCR
-251 FVILS
+251 FIILS
-256 ILPQLHNYSRIK
+256 ILPQLRNYNRIK
-268 MLNKIPHKIGNQI
+268 ILNKISYKIKKQI
-281 DKIILL
+281 DKILLL
-287 SILIVDETDSCDF
+287 SILIVDETDNCNF
-300 FLYKYQISNEDKK
+300 FLYKYQLSNEDKK

-333 KNLLKLTYLSDKSS
+333 KNLLKLTYLSDKLS
-347 VIGLLIFL
+347 VIELLIFL
-355 IFNNP
+355 IFVNP
-360 TKIFKI
+360 EKISNI
-366 ENLIEYIK
+366 ENLIDYIK
-374 NKSIPKFPI
+374 EKTIPEFPI
-383 NANFLK
+383 NGKFLK
-389 EEFNFLEGKQLGNA
+389 EEFNFLEGKQLGDA

>member
-6 KSFFSGFQKNKVIRL
+6 QSLFSGFQKDNIIRL
-21 SVKSLDDF
+21 SVKNLDDL
-29 KYFNVAKQ
+29 KYFNTAKQ
-37 LFIHFQNQNE
+37 IFICFQNQN
-47 NYKPKLVG
+47 YKLKLVG
-55 GCVRKLITGE
+55 GCVRKLITEE
-65 KIDDMDIAINLVP
+65 KIDDMDIAINIEP
-78 EEVKKILVEKKIKFI
+78 EKIKKVFVEQKIKFV
-93 ETGFAHGTITVLI
+93 ETGIKYGTITALI
-106 KDFKFEVT
+106 NDFKFEIT
-114 SLRKDVSTDGR
+114 SLRKDLSTDGR
-125 HAKVEFTSDWEQDA
+125 HAKVEFTSNWEQDA

-160 LNGVEDLN
+160 LNGIEDLK

-199 NKNKSHD
+199 NKNKFHD
-206 EITVKAIKKNLDGL
+206 EIAIKAIKRNLDGL
-220 AKISKERILE
+220 AKISRERILE

-238 KNFSKLFEDEFCR
+238 NNFSKLFEDEFCR
-251 FVILS
+251 FIILS
-256 ILPQLHNYSRIK
+256 ILPQLRNYNRIK
-268 MLNKIPHKIGNQI
+268 ILNKISYKIKKQI
-281 DKIILL
+281 DKILLL
-287 SILIVDETDSCDF
+287 SILIVDETDNCNF
-300 FLYKYQISNEDKK
+300 FLYKYQLSNEDKK

-347 VIGLLIFL
+347 VIELLIFL
-355 IFNNP
+355 IFVNP
-360 TKIFKI
+360 KKISNI
-366 ENLIEYIK
+366 ENLIDYIK
-374 NKSIPKFPI
+374 EKTIPEFPI
-383 NANFLK
+383 NAKFLK
-389 EEFNFLEGKQLGNA
+389 EEFNFLEGKQLGDA
-403 LKKLEKQWIDD
+403 LKKLEKQWIDN

>member
-6 KSFFSGFQKNKVIRL
+6 KSFFSGFQKDNIIRL
-21 SVKSLDDF
+21 SVKNLDDL
-29 KYFNVAKQ
+29 KYFNTAKQ
-37 LFIHFQNQNE
+37 IFICFQNQN
-47 NYKPKLVG
+47 YKLKLVG
-55 GCVRKLITGE
+55 GCVRKLITEE
-65 KIDDMDIAINLVP
+65 KIDDMDIAINIEP
-78 EEVKKILVEKKIKFI
+78 EKIKKVLVEQKIKFV
-93 ETGFAHGTITVLI
+93 ETGIKYGTITALI
-106 KDFKFEVT
+106 NDFKFEIT
-114 SLRKDVSTDGR
+114 SLRKDLSTDGR
-125 HAKVEFTSDWEQDA
+125 HAKVEFTSNWEQDA

-160 LNGVEDLN
+160 LNGIEDLK

-199 NKNKSHD
+199 NKNKFHD
-206 EITVKAIKKNLDGL
+206 EIAIKAIKRNLDGL

-238 KNFSKLFEDEFCR
+238 NNFSKLFEDEFCR
-251 FVILS
+251 FIILS
-256 ILPQLHNYSRIK
+256 ILPQLRNYNRIK
-268 MLNKIPHKIGNQI
+268 ILNKISYKIKKQI
-281 DKIILL
+281 DKILLL
-287 SILIVDETDSCDF
+287 SILIVDETDNCNF
-300 FLYKYQISNEDKK
+300 FLYKYQLSNEDKK

-347 VIGLLIFL
+347 VIELLIFL
-355 IFNNP
+355 IFVNP
-360 TKIFKI
+360 KKISNI
-366 ENLIEYIK
+366 ENLIDYIK
-374 NKSIPKFPI
+374 EKTIPEFPI
-383 NANFLK
+383 NAKFLK
-389 EEFNFLEGKQLGNA
+389 EEFNFLEGKQLGDA

>member
-6 KSFFSGFQKNKVIRL
+6 QSLFSGFQKDNIIRL
-21 SVKSLDDF
+21 SVKNLDDL
-29 KYFNVAKQ
+29 KYFNTAKQ
-37 LFIHFQNQNE
+37 IFICFQNQN
-47 NYKPKLVG
+47 YKLKLVG
-55 GCVRKLITGE
+55 GCVRKLITEE
-65 KIDDMDIAINLVP
+65 KIDDMDIAINIEP
-78 EEVKKILVEKKIKFI
+78 EKIKKVLVEQKIKFV
-93 ETGFAHGTITVLI
+93 ETGIKYGTITALI
-106 KDFKFEVT
+106 NDFKFEIT
-114 SLRKDVSTDGR
+114 SLRKDLSTDGR
-125 HAKVEFTSDWEQDA
+125 HAKVEFTSNWEQDA

-160 LNGVEDLN
+160 LNGIEDLK

-199 NKNKSHD
+199 NKNKFHD
-206 EITVKAIKKNLDGL
+206 EITIKAIKRNLDGL
-220 AKISKERILE
+220 AKISRERILE

-238 KNFSKLFEDEFCR
+238 NNFSKLFEDEFCR
-251 FVILS
+251 FIILS
-256 ILPQLHNYSRIK
+256 ILPQLRNYNRIK
-268 MLNKIPHKIGNQI
+268 ILNKISYKIKKQI
-281 DKIILL
+281 DKILLL
-287 SILIVDETDSCDF
+287 SILIVDETDNCNF
-300 FLYKYQISNEDKK
+300 FLYKYQLSNEDKK

-347 VIGLLIFL
+347 VIELLIFL
-355 IFNNP
+355 IFVNP
-360 TKIFKI
+360 KKISNI
-366 ENLIEYIK
+366 ENLIDYIK
-374 NKSIPKFPI
+374 EKTIPEFPI
-383 NANFLK
+383 NAKFLK
-389 EEFNFLEGKQLGNA
+389 EEYNFLEGKQLGDA

>member
-6 KSFFSGFQKNKVIRL
+6 KSLFSGFQKDNIIRL
-21 SVKSLDDF
+21 SVKNLDDL
-29 KYFNVAKQ
+29 KYFNTAKQ
-37 LFIHFQNQNE
+37 IFICFQNQN
-47 NYKPKLVG
+47 YKLKLVG
-55 GCVRKLITGE
+55 GCVRKLITEE
-65 KIDDMDIAINLVP
+65 KIDDMDIAINIEP
-78 EEVKKILVEKKIKFI
+78 EKIKKVLVEQKIKFV
-93 ETGFAHGTITVLI
+93 ETGIAHGTITVLI
-106 KDFKFEVT
+106 NDFKFEIT
-114 SLRKDVSTDGR
+114 SLRKDLSTDGR
-125 HAKVEFTSDWEQDA
+125 HAKVEFTSNWEQDA

-160 LNGVEDLN
+160 LNGIEDLK

-199 NKNKSHD
+199 NKNKFHD
-206 EITVKAIKKNLDGL
+206 EITIKAIKRNLDGL

-238 KNFSKLFEDEFCR
+238 NNFSKLFEDEFCR
-251 FVILS
+251 FIILS
-256 ILPQLHNYSRIK
+256 ILPQLRNYNRIK
-268 MLNKIPHKIGNQI
+268 ILNKISYKIKKQI
-281 DKIILL
+281 DKILLL
-287 SILIVDETDSCDF
+287 SILIVDETDNCNF
-300 FLYKYQISNEDKK
+300 FLYKYQLSNEDKK

-347 VIGLLIFL
+347 VIELLIFL
-355 IFNNP
+355 IFVNP
-360 TKIFKI
+360 EKISNI
-366 ENLIEYIK
+366 ENLIDYIK
-374 NKSIPKFPI
+374 EKTIPEFPI
-383 NANFLK
+383 NAKFLK
-389 EEFNFLEGKQLGNA
+389 EEFNFLEGKQLGDA

>member
-6 KSFFSGFQKNKVIRL
+6 QSLFSGFQKDNIIRL
-21 SVKSLDDF
+21 SVKNLDDL
-29 KYFNVAKQ
+29 KYFNTAKQ
-37 LFIHFQNQNE
+37 IFICFQNQN
-47 NYKPKLVG
+47 YKLKLVG
-55 GCVRKLITGE
+55 GCVRKLITEE
-65 KIDDMDIAINLVP
+65 KIDDMDIAINIEP
-78 EEVKKILVEKKIKFI
+78 EKIKKVLVEQKIKFV
-93 ETGFAHGTITVLI
+93 ETGITHGTITVLI
-106 KDFKFEVT
+106 NDFKFEIT
-114 SLRKDVSTDGR
+114 SLRKDLSTDGR
-125 HAKVEFTSDWEQDA
+125 HAKVEFTSNWEQDA

-160 LNGVEDLN
+160 LNGIEDLK

-199 NKNKSHD
+199 NKNKFHD
-206 EITVKAIKKNLDGL
+206 EITIKAIKRNLDGL

-238 KNFSKLFEDEFCR
+238 NNFSKLFEDEFCR
-251 FVILS
+251 FIILS
-256 ILPQLHNYSRIK
+256 ILPQLRNYNRIK
-268 MLNKIPHKIGNQI
+268 ILNKISYKIKKQI
-281 DKIILL
+281 DKILLL
-287 SILIVDETDSCDF
+287 SILIVDETDNCNF
-300 FLYKYQISNEDKK
+300 FLYKYQLSNEDKK

-333 KNLLKLTYLSDKSS
+333 KNLLKLTYLSDKLS
-347 VIGLLIFL
+347 VIELLIFL
-355 IFNNP
+355 IFVNP
-360 TKIFKI
+360 EKISNI
-366 ENLIEYIK
+366 ENLIDYIK
-374 NKSIPKFPI
+374 EKTIPEFPI
-383 NANFLK
+383 NGKFLK
-389 EEFNFLEGKQLGNA
+389 EEFNFLEGKQLGDA
-403 LKKLEKQWIDD
+403 LKKLEKQWIDG